1 MGSEGKNIEPRHYLV
16 TTWEIS
22 LTLVIRKQGPGQSL
36 QAGSP
41 GKRQLG
47 KEVKPEL
54 ELSGYV
60 DFLKE
65 LRKYILR
72 GWQSLASGIMGT
84 HALLEG
90 TKVEAP

>member
-65 LRKYILR
+65 LRKVGVAELGFR
-72 GWQSLASGIMGT
+72 NNGHPRLAGGNEGGGT
-84 HALLEG
+84 L
-90 TKVEAP
+90 K